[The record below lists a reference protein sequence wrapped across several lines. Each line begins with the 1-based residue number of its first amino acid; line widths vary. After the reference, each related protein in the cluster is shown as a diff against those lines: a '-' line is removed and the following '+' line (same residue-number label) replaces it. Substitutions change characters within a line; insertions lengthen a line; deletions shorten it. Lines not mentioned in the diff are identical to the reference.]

1 MEEKRL
7 AHANFAAHLFAGVS
21 ELNGETDLNL
31 DSPGASQSGDKL
43 RDKDKSIKYVVNG
56 RNMHTDGSLSDT
68 PYTAYWNKY
77 HPKNANGIL
86 LEIFI
91 FFFDHFSCFYQFH
104 SNHFVYFWLLDLAIN
119 PETNLDSAHGPKIP
133 WLNNPPSPR
142 LNRSNSVR

>member
-1 MEEKRL
+1 MFHCFNLDSARLTEGMEEKRL

-21 ELNGETDLNL
+21 ELNAETDLNL

-77 HPKNANGIL
+77 HPKNSNGIFAWYN
-86 LEIFI
+86 ET
-91 FFFDHFSCFYQFH
+91 FFF
-104 SNHFVYFWLLDLAIN
+104 FVFFCIVFKL
-119 PETNLDSAHGPKIP
+119 
-133 WLNNPPSPR
+133 
-142 LNRSNSVR
+142 

>member
-77 HPKNANGIL
+77 HPKNANGICSKFPFL
-86 LEIFI
+86 
-91 FFFDHFSCFYQFH
+91 FFFFRLLRFSFFHHFHF
-104 SNHFVYFWLLDLAIN
+104 NHFVVFG
-119 PETNLDSAHGPKIP
+119 S
-133 WLNNPPSPR
+133 
-142 LNRSNSVR
+142 

>member
-1 MEEKRL
+1 MTVMHSCNPFNSARLTNTTNKKQGMEEKRL

-77 HPKNANGIL
+77 HPKNANGNSLDIY
-86 LEIFI
+86 I
-91 FFFDHFSCFYQFH
+91 FFYTVLFYDFVLCFF
-104 SNHFVYFWLLDLAIN
+104 LA
-119 PETNLDSAHGPKIP
+119 LRFGD
-133 WLNNPPSPR
+133 
-142 LNRSNSVR
+142 

>member
-1 MEEKRL
+1 MEDKRL

-31 DSPGASQSGDKL
+31 DSPGTLQAGDKL

-56 RNMHTDGSLSDT
+56 RNIHTDGSLSDT

-77 HPKNANGIL
+77 HPKNTNGIITL
-86 LEIFI
+86 SSVCWVHYITIYL
-91 FFFDHFSCFYQFH
+91 S
-104 SNHFVYFWLLDLAIN
+104 LDLASN
-119 PETNLDSAHGPKIP
+119 PDNLDSVTTHGPKLS